1 MPRALTLLHWVVAGL
16 VLSLAGVGYDVAR
29 ARPQRTLPDAMRSVA
44 RLAAPTPPPA
54 VAARAPAAAPAQTAV
69 QTAAQTAVQAA
80 VLLQRTDCSGNLRML
95 HVLHRGTTRRHLQL
109 AVIWYVG
116 PVSDSSAI
124 RAELPAWTAT
134 VPLRAAPSAVVRQF
148 ASLGHTTT
156 PALLVLDQEGR
167 VRFMTQSPGSS
178 REVAG
183 LRRIIEG
190 LTWIEEL

>member
-1 MPRALTLLHWVVAGL
+1 MHRAPDLWHWVITGL
-16 VLSLAGVGYDVAR
+16 VVSLAGVGYDVAR
-29 ARPQRTLPDAMRSVA
+29 AMPPRTLPDAMRHAMPHAMPHVTH
-44 RLAAPTPPPA
+44 AAT
-54 VAARAPAAAPAQTAV
+54 TAV
-69 QTAAQTAVQAA
+69 RAA
-80 VLLQRTDCSGNLRML
+80 VLLQLDDCSGNLRML
-95 HVLHRGTTRRHLQL
+95 HVLHRGSTSRHIQL

-116 PVSDSSAI
+116 PVSDSTNI
-124 RAELPAWTAT
+124 RTALPSWTAAI
-134 VPLRAAPSAVVRQF
+134 PLRAAPSAVVRQF

-167 VRFMTQSPGSS
+167 VRFTTQSPRSS

>member
-1 MPRALTLLHWVVAGL
+1 MPRAPTLWHWVIAGL
-16 VLSLAGVGYDVAR
+16 VVSLAGVGYDVVR
-29 ARPQRTLPDAMRSVA
+29 AMPQRTLPGAMRHV
-44 RLAAPTPPPA
+44 T
-54 VAARAPAAAPAQTAV
+54 PAQATA
-69 QTAAQTAVQAA
+69 AVQAA
-80 VLLQRTDCSGNLRML
+80 VLLQLDDCSGNLRML
-95 HVLHRGTTRRHLQL
+95 HVLHRGSTSRHIQL

-116 PVSDSSAI
+116 PVSDLTNI
-124 RAELPAWTAT
+124 RTALPSWTAAI
-134 VPLRAAPSAVVRQF
+134 PLRTAPPAVVRQF

-167 VRFMTQSPGSS
+167 VRFTTQSPRSS

>member
-1 MPRALTLLHWVVAGL
+1 MHRAPTLMHWVIAGL
-16 VLSLAGVGYDVAR
+16 VVSLAGVGYDVAR
-29 ARPQRTLPDAMRSVA
+29 AMPQRTLPGAMRHVTRAATPVA
-44 RLAAPTPPPA
+44 SAGASAGVSAGVRPI
-54 VAARAPAAAPAQTAV
+54 
-69 QTAAQTAVQAA
+69 TAVQAA
-80 VLLQRTDCSGNLRML
+80 VLLQLNDCSGNLRML
-95 HVLHRGTTRRHLQL
+95 HVLHRGSAPRHIQL

-116 PVSDSSAI
+116 PVSDSTHI
-124 RAELPAWTAT
+124 RAALPSWTGA
-134 VPLRAAPSAVVRQF
+134 VPLRAAPPAVVQQF

-167 VRFMTQSPGSS
+167 VRFTTQSPRSS

>member
-1 MPRALTLLHWVVAGL
+1 MHRAPTLQQWVIAGL
-16 VLSLAGVGYDVAR
+16 VVSLAGVGYDVAR
-29 ARPQRTLPDAMRSVA
+29 AGPQRTLPGAMRHITQ
-44 RLAAPTPPPA
+44 AASPA
-54 VAARAPAAAPAQTAV
+54 SSADAQVAA
-69 QTAAQTAVQAA
+69 AVQAA
-80 VLLQRTDCSGNLRML
+80 VLLQLSDCSGNLRML
-95 HVLHRGTTRRHLQL
+95 HVLHRGATRRHIHL
-109 AVIWYVG
+109 AVVWYSG
-116 PVSDSSAI
+116 PVSDSTAI

-134 VPLRAAPSAVVRQF
+134 IPLRPAPSSVVQQF

-167 VRFMTQSPGSS
+167 VRFTTQSPRSS

>member
-1 MPRALTLLHWVVAGL
+1 MHRAPDLWHWVIAGL
-16 VLSLAGVGYDVAR
+16 VVSLAGVGYDVAR
-29 ARPQRTLPDAMRSVA
+29 AMPPRTLPDAMRHAMPHVTH
-44 RLAAPTPPPA
+44 AAT
-54 VAARAPAAAPAQTAV
+54 TAV
-69 QTAAQTAVQAA
+69 RAA
-80 VLLQRTDCSGNLRML
+80 VLLQLDDCSGNLRML
-95 HVLHRGTTRRHLQL
+95 HVLHRGSTSRHIQL

-116 PVSDSSAI
+116 PVSDSTNI
-124 RAELPAWTAT
+124 RTALPSWTAAI
-134 VPLRAAPSAVVRQF
+134 PLRAAPSAVVRQF

-167 VRFMTQSPGSS
+167 VRFTTQSPRSS

>member
-1 MPRALTLLHWVVAGL
+1 MPRAPTLWHWVIAGL
-16 VLSLAGVGYDVAR
+16 VVSLAGVGYDVAR
-29 ARPQRTLPDAMRSVA
+29 AMPQRTLLGAMRHV
-44 RLAAPTPPPA
+44 TPA
-54 VAARAPAAAPAQTAV
+54 QAPA
-69 QTAAQTAVQAA
+69 AVQAA
-80 VLLQRTDCSGNLRML
+80 VLLQLDDCSGNLRML
-95 HVLHRGTTRRHLQL
+95 HVLHRGSTSRHIQL

-116 PVSDSSAI
+116 PVSDSTNI
-124 RAELPAWTAT
+124 RTALPSWTAAI
-134 VPLRAAPSAVVRQF
+134 PLRAAPPAVVGQF

-167 VRFMTQSPGSS
+167 VRFTTQSPRSS

>member
-1 MPRALTLLHWVVAGL
+1 MPRAPTLWHWVIAGL
-16 VLSLAGVGYDVAR
+16 VVSLAGVGYDVVR
-29 ARPQRTLPDAMRSVA
+29 AMPQRTLPGAMRHV
-44 RLAAPTPPPA
+44 T
-54 VAARAPAAAPAQTAV
+54 PAQA
-69 QTAAQTAVQAA
+69 TAAVKAA
-80 VLLQRTDCSGNLRML
+80 VLLQLDDCSGNLRML
-95 HVLHRGTTRRHLQL
+95 HVLHRGSTSRHIQL

-116 PVSDSSAI
+116 PVSDSTNI
-124 RAELPAWTAT
+124 RTALPSWTAAI
-134 VPLRAAPSAVVRQF
+134 PLRAAPPAVVGQF

-167 VRFMTQSPGSS
+167 VRFTTQSPRSS

>member
-1 MPRALTLLHWVVAGL
+1 MHRAPNLWHWVIAGL
-16 VLSLAGVGYDVAR
+16 VVSLAGVGYDVAR
-29 ARPQRTLPDAMRSVA
+29 AMPQRTLPGAMRHVTH
-44 RLAAPTPPPA
+44 AATP
-54 VAARAPAAAPAQTAV
+54 
-69 QTAAQTAVQAA
+69 AVQAA
-80 VLLQRTDCSGNLRML
+80 VLLQLDDCSGNLRML
-95 HVLHRGTTRRHLQL
+95 HVLHRGSTSRHIQL

-116 PVSDSSAI
+116 PVSDSTNI
-124 RAELPAWTAT
+124 RTALPSWTAAI
-134 VPLRAAPSAVVRQF
+134 PLRAAPPAVVRQF

-167 VRFMTQSPGSS
+167 VRFTTQSPRSS